1 MAKELKRK
9 KAREQ
14 ALAEV
19 TQYFAT
25 MQVRQYLLATN
36 KQGKYKKPLII
47 GAAMA
52 KKGQLDIHFKWA
64 RYTFDYMKNF
74 DENFED
80 ALERKQMAVEAIYP
94 RFKQVQSG
102 ILRVSDIGLTSF
114 TLD

>member
-1 MAKELKRK
+1 LEKELKRK
-9 KAREQ
+9 IAQEKAR
-14 ALAEV
+14 AEA

-25 MQVRQYLLATN
+25 MQVRQYLLAAN
-36 KQGKYKKPLII
+36 KQGKNKKPLII

-64 RYTFDYMKNF
+64 RYTKDYMKHF

-94 RFKQVQSG
+94 RFKQV
-102 ILRVSDIGLTSF
+102 
-114 TLD
+114 